1 MPVARFVLLLIA
13 GVLAAE
19 TACAQNPAV
28 VFGGAVRV
36 DRLDVRE
43 IEGVRLRLIGA
54 DTLRHVVREN
64 VPARLQ
70 AGQTYRDVR
79 VRFEYRVSVA
89 ALDSILR
96 PLLRPGPM
104 PRTPADTTRRNRP

>member
-13 GVLAAE
+13 GVLAAQS
-19 TACAQNPAV
+19 ARAQNPTV
-28 VFGGAVRV
+28 TFGGTVRI

-43 IEGVRLRLIGA
+43 LDGVRLRLIGT
-54 DTLRHVVREN
+54 DTLRRVVREN
-64 VPARLQ
+64 VPERLQ

-96 PLLRPGPM
+96 PLLHPGPM
-104 PRTPADTTRRNRP
+104 PRAPADTTRRNRP